1 MNEMNEDYYPAWYP
15 DDSHE
20 GFQQWDERGYEEPE
34 DKQIQEQQTYGITIA
49 QVASC
54 INNHGGD
61 HLEYAGSIARAATN
75 QLAMLA
81 AAGKFTHDQLQHLEN
96 IKLLLNRITLAEKL
110 QTQATM
116 IEQREIA
123 Q

>member
-1 MNEMNEDYYPAWYP
+1 MT
-15 DDSHE
+15 
-20 GFQQWDERGYEEPE
+20 PE
-34 DKQIQEQQTYGITIA
+34 IKQIQEQQTYGITIA

-54 INNHGGD
+54 IGNHGGD

-81 AAGKFTHDQLQHLEN
+81 AAGKFTPDQLQHLEN

-110 QTQATM
+110 QTQDLTINRM
-116 IEQREIA
+116 EIA

>member
-1 MNEMNEDYYPAWYP
+1 MT
-15 DDSHE
+15 
-20 GFQQWDERGYEEPE
+20 PE
-34 DKQIQEQQTYGITIA
+34 IKQIQEQQTYGITIA

-54 INNHGGD
+54 IDNHGGD

-81 AAGKFTHDQLQHLEN
+81 AAGKFTSDQLQHLEN

-110 QTQATM
+110 QTQDLTIDRM
-116 IEQREIA
+116 EIA